1 MRYEGR
7 CKSIAIYNYKGGVG
21 KTLLTRELAACLSKA
36 GKNVGVIDCD
46 PQCNLTTFWE
56 QEVDPEVVQGQV
68 EEEPDIQVANSDA
81 GNISNSGHILKVVIS
96 LRCTFILFCADY
108 LLLYA

>member
-1 MRYEGR
+1 M
-7 CKSIAIYNYKGGVG
+7 G

-56 QEVDPEVVQGQV
+56 QEVVPEVVQGQA
-68 EEEPDIQVANSDA
+68 EEEPEIQVANSDA
-81 GNISNSGHILKVVIS
+81 GNISNFGHILKVTVS
-96 LRCTFILFCADY
+96 RHCTFIVLRIDY
-108 LLLYA
+108 LSLYAYCKSLT